1 MKNAFTL
8 RKQFEL
14 RNFNTSITR
23 ADYEANFRVT
33 NETVE
38 FSFGGW
44 DGKSYDGETRKAR
57 VVRCLI
63 PGFEEF
69 RYVKVGKGVQLIED
83 DYEVLEKA
91 TGLYHNGCCWM
102 FDVERA

>member
-23 ADYEANFRVT
+23 ADYDTNFRVAS
-33 NETVE
+33 ETVE

-44 DGKSYDGETRKAR
+44 DGKSYNGETRKAR
-57 VVRCLI
+57 IVRCLI
-63 PGFEEF
+63 PGYEEF
-69 RYVKVGKGVQLIED
+69 RYVKVGKAVHLIED

-91 TGLYHNGCCWM
+91 TGLYHCGCSWM